1 MDKQLANYFFMEVS
15 KIFTF
20 LATEHNFASPQ
31 IKIDDDIDFAFVTFM
46 GKNLA
51 IEFILDEREN
61 DIACKVA
68 RIISGEKTS
77 YYAVNKSGVRVR
89 TALSNLIRQR
99 GVREPLFTKV
109 TGLDIREQ
117 IKITLADFAKMLIKH
132 GQDILGDS
140 PTALAEGKG
149 ERLS

>member
-20 LATEHNFASPQ
+20 LATEYNFASPQ

-61 DIACKVA
+61 DITCKVA
-68 RIISGEKTS
+68 RIIGGKKTS

-89 TALSNLIRQR
+89 AALINLIRQR

-109 TGLDIREQ
+109 TGLDIHKLHLP
-117 IKITLADFAKMLIKH
+117 ISLKC
-132 GQDILGDS
+132 
-140 PTALAEGKG
+140 
-149 ERLS
+149 